1 MVLLPF
7 FGVIIPCTVPSKT
20 ALTGSPLLVAIRTP
34 LLLILMLGSIGEGL
48 VPKRNL
54 TMPLCTGQGNFPL
67 LLVKLAASS
76 FASAFKAKVDSRVLS
91 TLFPEA
97 LLDFANIQTTE
108 DISNFNKQY
117 DVNLTLPQGA

>member
-54 TMPLCTGQGNFPL
+54 TMPLCTGHGNFPL
-67 LLVKLAASS
+67 LAVKFAASIFCSGVNENVAS
-76 FASAFKAKVDSRVLS
+76 FVDLPAFLLEAAMAS
-91 TLFPEA
+91 
-97 LLDFANIQTTE
+97 
-108 DISNFNKQY
+108 
-117 DVNLTLPQGA
+117 